1 MKKYILFLFSLT
13 LSMLFQ
19 SCNHA
24 QINKQNAKQ
33 PSITKIMDIS
43 SYKGNSVVF
52 FVKGHNDFYS
62 AYIIPIMEKDSNVFK
77 KDDFDVFNATM
88 GRCSISIYIGYILY
102 DLQNSETKKKLDR
115 KICNVHADYYAKIW
129 ISYQDYEE
137 LLTKREKVLKSDS
150 CEIRSVT
157 HGNKGKL
164 LEFKILKD
172 II

>member
-1 MKKYILFLFSLT
+1 MTKYFIFLCT
-13 LSMLFQ
+13 LSLLVLSQ
-19 SCNHA
+19 SCNHDH
-24 QINKQNAKQ
+24 INKQKTKHL
-33 PSITKIMDIS
+33 SIPEIVDIS
-43 SYKGNSVVF
+43 SYKGNAVVF

-62 AYIIPIMEKDSNVFK
+62 AYIIPILEKDSNVFK
-77 KDDFDVFNATM
+77 KDDFDVFNSII

-102 DLQNSETKKKLDR
+102 DLQNSETKKKLVR
-115 KICNVHADYYAKIW
+115 KVCNIHADYYAKIW
-129 ISYQDYEE
+129 INYQDYEE
-137 LLTKREKVLKSDS
+137 LLAKRKKVLKSDS